1 MGLPRVDSLRVPSLG
16 RRTPSLHHER
26 DHRPQVV
33 AHRGS
38 SSDRAE
44 HTLAAYIQALEDG
57 AEALECDV
65 RLTADG
71 HLVCVHD
78 RRINRTSDGHG
89 VVSTLQLDKLQGYD
103 FGSWKTP
110 WRELDDEADEPDP
123 DHYRILTLDRLLAT
137 VRDWSRPVEIAIET
151 KHPTRYAGLVE
162 RRLVELLN
170 RYGWARPKRGQ
181 VAPIRV
187 MSFSWIS
194 LRRVLELAPSLR
206 TVYLMERVPLRYR
219 DGSLPLGA
227 RIAGPAIEIVRAH
240 PEYVDRVHSQ
250 GHEVHVWTVNHEADV
265 DLCARVGVDAIITD
279 KPGATLSRL
288 LNSSK

>member
-1 MGLPRVDSLRVPSLG
+1 M
-16 RRTPSLHHER
+16 
-26 DHRPQVV
+26 
-33 AHRGS
+33 
-38 SSDRAE
+38 
-44 HTLAAYIQALEDG
+44 QALEDG

-123 DHYRILTLDRLLAT
+123 DHHRILTLDRLLAT
-137 VRDWSRPVEIAIET
+137 VRDWNRPVEIAIET

-181 VAPIRV
+181 VGPIRV

-227 RIAGPAIEIVRAH
+227 RIAGPSIEIVRAH

-279 KPGATLSRL
+279 KPAATLSRL
-288 LNSSK
+288 LNSSKWTVR